1 MRASVARVDVAVRA
15 SAASARRRTL
25 KHFALLDFHR
35 GLRRSGERR
44 RPAGASVTSSVAR
57 VGIAVIGASA
67 AFGTAVYGPA
77 FCTSRLSSR
86 ATATA
91 LERRRPDSAGPGR
104 RRVRRAVLAIV
115 RASLLRENW
124 LLLAAFCW
132 LRVFCVFSPR
142 RSARSTTGLESS
154 GYRQPTSSHV
164 CQTSL
169 PPMRTWGWVLPT
181 VD

>member
-1 MRASVARVDVAVRA
+1 MTPS
-15 SAASARRRTL
+15 
-25 KHFALLDFHR
+25 
-35 GLRRSGERR
+35 
-44 RPAGASVTSSVAR
+44 SSVQRAAMTGYR
-57 VGIAVIGASA
+57 NRGRAVIGHAGRRRCPRVVGGV
-67 AFGTAVYGPA
+67 GTAAHAQA

-104 RRVRRAVLAIV
+104 RRVRRVVLAIV

-154 GYRQPTSSHV
+154 GYRHPTSSHV

-169 PPMRTWGWVLPT
+169 PMRQTRASRSCRVLPT
-181 VD
+181 VG